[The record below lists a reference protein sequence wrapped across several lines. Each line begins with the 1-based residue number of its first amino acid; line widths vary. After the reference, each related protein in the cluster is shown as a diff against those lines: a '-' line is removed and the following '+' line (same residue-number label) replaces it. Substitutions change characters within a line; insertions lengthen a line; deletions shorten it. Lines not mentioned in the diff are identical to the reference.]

1 MNNSFGLKASVTHFN
16 PTLPWWH
23 LPRVLTLYEL
33 YVSVI
38 FSASLAFQVPFD
50 LRLVALLYITADD
63 ILTSLLAVSPW
74 R

>member
-1 MNNSFGLKASVTHFN
+1 MAPSLDGPSLDG
-16 PTLPWWH
+16 P

-50 LRLVALLYITADD
+50 VRLVALLYITADD
-63 ILTSLLAVSPW
+63 ILTSLLAVSP
-74 R
+74 